1 MFKLWK
7 DDFRS
12 SVVVFL
18 IAIPLCLGIALASNA
33 PLTAGLYA
41 GIIGGIVVGYISG
54 SPISVSGP
62 SAGLAVIVAST
73 IHDLGSFEAFTMAL
87 FFAGV
92 IQILFGLFKGGIIGD
107 FFPASVIKGML
118 AAIGMILILKQ
129 FPHAVGYDADFMGDE
144 NFIDPGGQNTFSRLV
159 SALNFFQPSAVII
172 SSMTLILI
180 WAWDQ
185 TSTRGSKFFQFI
197 PGPLVAVILAIIV
210 NQLLGL
216 ISPSLVLDGN
226 HLVSL
231 PYNGGFSD
239 FFQSFYIPSWSHVG
253 NIKIFAAA
261 GTLALVASLESLLSV
276 DAADKM
282 DDAARNTDKNRE
294 LIAQGVGNVLSG
306 FIGGLPITSVI
317 VRSSAN
323 ATAGAKTNLSTIL
336 HGVWLALSIIVFPS
350 FLNSIPLSAL
360 AGILIYVGYRLTKP
374 SLVKK
379 IYERGPDQ
387 FIPYAVT
394 IVAILLT
401 NLLSGILIGI
411 FVGFIFVMKSNFHK
425 SIVMVSDDNFYLIRF
440 YKDVSF
446 LQKATLQKMLNRIPS
461 GASVVIDGSNSVFV
475 DNDIAELIEDFL
487 RRGTNLNIKISLKK
501 SPLALSPI
509 FKEL

>member
-41 GIIGGIVVGYISG
+41 GIIGGMIVGFASG

-62 SAGLAVIVAST
+62 SAGLTVIVASA
-73 IHDLGSFEAFTMAL
+73 IQDLGSFEAFTVAL
-87 FFAGV
+87 FISGF
-92 IQILFGLFKGGIIGD
+92 IQIIFGFLKGGIIGN

-118 AAIGMILILKQ
+118 AAIGIILILKQ

-144 NFIDPGGQNTFSRLV
+144 NFIDPGGQNTFSRLIA
-159 SALNFFQPSAVII
+159 ALNFFHPGAVVI
-172 SSMTLILI
+172 SIMTLFLI
-180 WAWDQ
+180 WIWEK
-185 TSTRGSKFFQFI
+185 TSARGSKFFQLV

-210 NQLLGL
+210 NQLFGFL
-216 ISPSLVLDGN
+216 SPSLVLEGN
-226 HLVSL
+226 HLVTL
-231 PYNGGFSD
+231 PYKGGLGDFFRGFST
-239 FFQSFYIPSWSHVG
+239 PNWGHLG
-253 NIKIFAAA
+253 NVRVFTAA
-261 GTLALVASLESLLSV
+261 GTLALVASLESLLAV

-282 DDAARNTDKNRE
+282 DDEARNTNKNRE
-294 LIAQGVGNVLSG
+294 LMAQGLGNVLSG
-306 FIGGLPITSVI
+306 FVGGLPITSVI

-323 ATAGAKTNLSTIL
+323 ATAGAKTKLSTIL
-336 HGVWLALSIIVFPS
+336 HGIWLTLSIIIFPN
-350 FLNSIPLSAL
+350 FLNLIPLSAL
-360 AGILIYVGYRLTKP
+360 AGILIFVGYRLTKP
-374 SLVKK
+374 ALLKK
-379 IYERGPDQ
+379 VYDRGFDQ
-387 FIPYAVT
+387 FIPCVVT
-394 IVAILLT
+394 IIAILLT

-411 FVGFIFVMKSNFHK
+411 FVGFIFVMKSNFHN
-425 SIVMVSDDNFYLIRF
+425 SIVMVSDESFYLIRF

-446 LQKATLQKMLNRIPS
+446 LQKATLQKMLDRIPS
-461 GASVVIDGSNSVFV
+461 GSSVVIDGSNAVFV
-475 DNDIAELIEDFL
+475 DNDIVELIEDFII
-487 RRGTNLNIKISLKK
+487 RGPCQGIKVNLKK